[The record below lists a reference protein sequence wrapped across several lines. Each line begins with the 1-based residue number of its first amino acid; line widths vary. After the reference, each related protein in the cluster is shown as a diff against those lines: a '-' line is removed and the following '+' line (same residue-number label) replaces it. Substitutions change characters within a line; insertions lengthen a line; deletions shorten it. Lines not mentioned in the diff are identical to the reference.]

1 MVKMVL
7 LRKTLYIVIACCLLV
22 SCGVKKR
29 VSQTAVSPEKGWHTC
44 LIQGARA
51 TVTMNGTPMS
61 ASVTMQTVRDSMI
74 VISVMPMGLELV
86 RFEATPTEVTGIN
99 KLDATYATATFAEI
113 NRNLVPSV
121 NWDVLQQLC
130 TAELPT
136 GNEQAHMKYTMGS
149 QTIELLLTYPAARK
163 LDVAVRVSHQ
173 NVSRYKKIDISKW
186 L

>member
-1 MVKMVL
+1 MKSK
-7 LRKTLYIVIACCLLV
+7 RYIVFVLV
-22 SCGVKKR
+22 ALVMAGCATKKR
-29 VSQTAVSPEKGWHTC
+29 VLQTVVSPEQTWHTC

-61 ASVTMQTVRDSMI
+61 ASVTMQTVRDSML

-99 KLDATYATATFAEI
+99 KLDATYATATFAEV

-130 TAELPT
+130 SGELPT
-136 GNEQAHMKYTMGS
+136 GNERAHLKYTLGK
-149 QTIELLLTYPAARK
+149 QTIELQLTYPATRK
-163 LDVAVRVSHQ
+163 LDVPVRVTHQ
-173 NVSRYKKIDISKW
+173 NVSRYKKIDITKW